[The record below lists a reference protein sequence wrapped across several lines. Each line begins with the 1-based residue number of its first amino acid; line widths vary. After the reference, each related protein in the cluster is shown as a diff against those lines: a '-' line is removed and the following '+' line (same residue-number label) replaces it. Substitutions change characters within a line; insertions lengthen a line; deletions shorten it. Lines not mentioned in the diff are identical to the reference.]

1 MGSYPSP
8 AAGASAAF
16 LEAFRRQA
24 DAGGTMSF
32 AGFMRLALYDPDV
45 GYYRRSQPRVGT
57 GPGTD
62 FFTASSSGAVFG
74 ELVVAAAVKLLNG
87 APAGDFTFVE
97 LGAEPRDPTAG
108 TSATGILAG
117 VPHPFRA
124 TQTAGFGPLPELA
137 GPCIVFS
144 NELFDAQPFQRF
156 VFHRDRWREIGV
168 QLRDG
173 ALAMV
178 DLETVPSLALPAG
191 APEGYTIDAPTAARV
206 LTDAIAAQPWTGLF
220 LAADYGKTWREL
232 VEETPEGTAR
242 AYFRHTQSN
251 DLLARPGE
259 QDLTCHICWDWLA
272 ESLIA
277 QGFTSPEV
285 QSQES
290 FFIHHAGAAIAAIS
304 SAEAARFSR
313 KKLSLLQLLHPAQ
326 MGQKFQVLHATRGL
340 AR

>member
-1 MGSYPSP
+1 
-8 AAGASAAF
+8 
-16 LEAFRRQA
+16 
-24 DAGGTMSF
+24 MSF
-32 AGFMRLALYDPDV
+32 AEFMRLALYDPAV

-62 FFTASSSGAVFG
+62 FFTASTSGALFG
-74 ELVVAAAVKLLNG
+74 ELVVAAAVKLLDG

-97 LGAEPRDPTAG
+97 LGAEPGDPTAD
-108 TSATGILAG
+108 SPTGILAG

-124 TQTAGFGPLPELA
+124 TQAVGFGPLPELT

-156 VFHRDRWREIGV
+156 VFHGDRWREIGV

-178 DLETVPSLALPAG
+178 DLGTVPAPTLPAH
-191 APEGYTIDAPTAARV
+191 APEGYIIDAPTAARA
-206 LTDAIAAQPWTGLF
+206 LADAIAAQPWTGLF

-272 ESLIA
+272 DTLTA
-277 QGFTSPEV
+277 RGFTSPEV

-290 FFIHHAGAAIAAIS
+290 FFIHHSGEAIAAIS
-304 SAEAARFSR
+304 RAEAARFSR

-326 MGQKFQVLHATRGL
+326 MGQKFQVMHATRGL